1 MPSITSLERRTI
13 MTWRG
18 SMSQLIREVSQLM
31 WLLLW
36 LSPLFHI
43 CHSISLT
50 LSYRHSV
57 LTVSCFRCVLMG
69 LLTLQLLCYGI
80 TASGWSDVTTI
91 LHIYVSVI
99 RIIPWTIKHIELFID
114 LLYLQNIVDH
124 IDHHVRPYLINIR

>member
-1 MPSITSLERRTI
+1 MKCFVICSFYKYRKVRIAFKNFPLKRECDISFDNITWEGSDYDVGVWGGGS
-13 MTWRG
+13 M
-18 SMSQLIREVSQLM
+18 SMSQLITEVSQLM

-50 LSYRHSV
+50 LSYRHSI
-57 LTVSCFRCVLMG
+57 LTVRCFRCVLMG

-91 LHIYVSVI
+91 LHI
-99 RIIPWTIKHIELFID
+99 RFCD
-114 LLYLQNIVDH
+114 
-124 IDHHVRPYLINIR
+124 

>member
-1 MPSITSLERRTI
+1 
-13 MTWRG
+13 MTCFVICSFYKHRKVRIAFKNFPLNRECDISFDNVTWEESDYDVG
-18 SMSQLIREVSQLM
+18 GGGSMSMSQLITEVSQLM

-50 LSYRHSV
+50 LSYRHSI
-57 LTVSCFRCVLMG
+57 LTVRCFRCVLMG

-91 LHIYVSVI
+91 LHI
-99 RIIPWTIKHIELFID
+99 RFCD
-114 LLYLQNIVDH
+114 
-124 IDHHVRPYLINIR
+124 